1 EPWCSA
7 FLGYTSGEHAPG
19 RQEGAAGLVAA
30 HHLLLAHGMATEAL
44 RATGTQAQL
53 GVTLNF
59 TVADPAD
66 PDSQADRDA
75 ARRIDGL
82 NNRLFLD
89 PVLRGEYPVD
99 VLADTRE
106 LRWQG
111 RRWQEVILDGDP
123 ARIGQPIDVLGV
135 NYYQGDAVS
144 AVRDP

>member
-1 EPWCSA
+1 
-7 FLGYTSGEHAPG
+7 
-19 RQEGAAGLVAA
+19 
-30 HHLLLAHGMATEAL
+30 
-44 RATGTQAQL
+44 
-53 GVTLNF
+53 
-59 TVADPAD
+59 
-66 PDSQADRDA
+66 
-75 ARRIDGL
+75 
-82 NNRLFLD
+82 RLFLD

-144 AVRDP
+144 AVRDPDAAESRPGPGGRPVRSPYVGCERFSFPDRAQPKTDMGWDIQPGGLTRLLKWMSHDFSPPAMYVTENGAAYDDEVVDGQ